1 MFSRKWYNYFFHFP
15 CMGIKLSVEYME
27 LKEYSTTINALKQY
41 VYISTCPP
49 NHMV

>member
-1 MFSRKWYNYFFHFP
+1 
-15 CMGIKLSVEYME
+15 MGIKLSVEYME
-27 LKEYSTTINALKQY
+27 LKEYSTINALKQY